1 MNAKT
6 DGEKTRKRFRS
17 VREAKEFLVG
27 KIVGEAERDGV
38 PLSEVERKMLYF
50 TETGWTLPEMGEVN
64 DRFDLEYAQ
73 DEYENKISGLVQSY
87 LVNAGAEN
95 NGKLEDW
102 WEAVGKLSEGDHYLS
117 VMIPP
122 ACSQGSWLSEWLPDF
137 TNSYSDRPL
146 KRTPGDRLRLWIAA
160 FALVFGGLAL
170 MLLLNRIFGSGWR

>member
-1 MNAKT
+1 MNAKS

-50 TETGWTLPEMGEVN
+50 TETGWTLPDMGEVN

-73 DEYENKISGLVQSY
+73 DEYEDKISGLVQSY

-102 WEAVGKLSEGDHYLS
+102 WEAVGKLTEGDHYLS

-122 ACSQGSWLSEWLPDF
+122 ARSQGSWLSEWLPDF
-137 TNSYSDRPL
+137 TNSYSDPL
-146 KRTPGDRLRLWIAA
+146 
-160 FALVFGGLAL
+160 
-170 MLLLNRIFGSGWR
+170 

>member
-50 TETGWTLPEMGEVN
+50 TETGWTLPDMGEVN

-73 DEYENKISGLVQSY
+73 DEYEDRISGLVRSY
-87 LVNAGAEN
+87 LARIGVGNYEELADWAEAI
-95 NGKLEDW
+95 E
-102 WEAVGKLSEGDHYLS
+102 KLSEGDHYLLAL
-117 VMIPP
+117 IPP
-122 ACSQGSWLSEWLPDF
+122 APSRGSWLPAWLPDF
-137 TNSYSDRPL
+137 SDSYSERRL